1 MSDHERIAQVAH
13 QKWANEWIAH
23 SLIFGQNDERIPS
36 PAAKEGQDDYALAI
50 YPQYTRTY
58 MTRGV
63 WDLVQLTS
71 ISLSTLILKLV
82 GGRGFVVNVLTR
94 GSDSTLKIVKYAA
107 EEEWESDRR
116 EGKGRHCWLGYGND

>member
-1 MSDHERIAQVAH
+1 
-13 QKWANEWIAH
+13 
-23 SLIFGQNDERIPS
+23 
-36 PAAKEGQDDYALAI
+36 
-50 YPQYTRTY
+50 

-107 EEEWESDRR
+107 EEE
-116 EGKGRHCWLGYGND
+116 

>member
-1 MSDHERIAQVAH
+1 MSE
-13 QKWANEWIAH
+13 
-23 SLIFGQNDERIPS
+23 SLIRSFLGKPMSEF
-36 PAAKEGQDDYALAI
+36 PALPLRKDDYALAI

-107 EEEWESDRR
+107 EEE
-116 EGKGRHCWLGYGND
+116 